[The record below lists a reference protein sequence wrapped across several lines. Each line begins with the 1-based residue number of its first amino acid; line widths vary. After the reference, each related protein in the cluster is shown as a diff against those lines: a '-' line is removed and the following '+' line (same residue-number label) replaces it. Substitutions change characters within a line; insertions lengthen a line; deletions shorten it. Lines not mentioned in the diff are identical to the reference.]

1 MIANLPETGKLPMRP
16 PHSIW
21 RTVLLVSAIAACS
34 IPCFAQD
41 APATPPTAGP
51 LEALARARDR
61 VQTFFDQFSNVACT
75 ESLTQIVLGKNGKPS
90 YRENSVF
97 DYQFL
102 ASSDGG
108 KMKVTESRNTRH
120 QAFRDPARSL
130 LITNGFAS
138 ILLVVHPMYEASY
151 TFEPAGE
158 ESLDGTMLEKIHFTP
173 VTGASSPAAL
183 RLRDRNYPLP
193 LSGTLWIEP
202 QTGVIV
208 KLEAQTDS
216 SLSDLGLAGMQ
227 TEVRYTAHNFHNP
240 EETMWIPDSA
250 VIDVETPRQH
260 WRNLHHFTAYKRFN
274 VGIHEE
280 IGSTNP

>member
-1 MIANLPETGKLPMRP
+1 MKAQLQPARRLTQGRCLRF
-16 PHSIW
+16 W
-21 RTVLLVSAIAACS
+21 RGVVLVAVLAALA
-34 IPCFAQD
+34 IPCGAQVSPD
-41 APATPPTAGP
+41 TPAAPDS

-75 ESLTQIVLGKNGKPS
+75 EAVTQIVLGQKGRLS
-90 YRENSVF
+90 YRENSSY

-102 ASSDGG
+102 ASSEGG
-108 KMKVTESRNTRH
+108 TLKVSESRNTH
-120 QAFRDPARSL
+120 NPAFRDPGRTL

-158 ESLDGTMLEKIHFTP
+158 ESLGGATLAKIHFTP
-173 VTGASSPAAL
+173 VAGAASPAAL
-183 RLRDRNYPLP
+183 RLRGKNYPLP

-208 KLEAQTDS
+208 KLEAQVDS
-216 SLSDLGLAGMQ
+216 SLSELGLAGMQ
-227 TEVRYTAHNFHNP
+227 TEVRYAAHTFHDP
-240 EETMWIPDSA
+240 EETMWIPESA

-260 WRNLHHFTAYKRFN
+260 WRNLHRFTSYKRFN

-280 IGSTNP
+280 IGQSR

>member
-1 MIANLPETGKLPMRP
+1 M
-16 PHSIW
+16 
-21 RTVLLVSAIAACS
+21 LLGVALAALA
-34 IPCFAQD
+34 IPCGAQVSPD
-41 APATPPTAGP
+41 TAAAPDS

-75 ESLTQIVLGKNGKPS
+75 EAVTQIVLGQKGRLS
-90 YRENSVF
+90 YRENSAY

-102 ASSDGG
+102 ATSEGG
-108 KMKVTESRNTRH
+108 TMKVTESRNTH
-120 QAFRDPARSL
+120 NPAFRDPGRTL

-158 ESLDGTMLEKIHFTP
+158 ESLGGATLTKVRFSP
-173 VTGASSPAAL
+173 VAGATSPAAL
-183 RLRDRNYPLP
+183 RLRGKNYPLP

-208 KLEAQTDS
+208 KLEAQVDS
-216 SLSDLGLAGMQ
+216 SLSELGLAGLQ
-227 TEVRYTAHNFHNP
+227 TEVRYAPHTFHDP
-240 EETMWIPDSA
+240 EETMWIPESA

-260 WRNLHHFTAYKRFN
+260 WRNLHHFKDYKRFS

-280 IGSTNP
+280 IGQSR